1 MKINQV
7 NFFIDCALITFNVL
21 SEVLVSHF
29 KFCLPVLY
37 PEAVP
42 DFGELVVE
50 VEVDAELMLHLE
62 ALLDD
67 DLLEI

>member
-1 MKINQV
+1 MFYQKV
-7 NFFIDCALITFNVL
+7 
-21 SEVLVSHF
+21 VSHF
-29 KFCLPVLY
+29 EFRLPVLY

-62 ALLDD
+62 TLLND